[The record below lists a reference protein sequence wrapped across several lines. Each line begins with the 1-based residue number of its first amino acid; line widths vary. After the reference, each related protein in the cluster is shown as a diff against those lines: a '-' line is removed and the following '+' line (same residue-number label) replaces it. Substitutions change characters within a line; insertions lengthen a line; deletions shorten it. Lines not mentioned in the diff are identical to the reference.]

1 MVQLLHPYVT
11 PGKKCTFGGAFV
23 YVLLIHLLIIKYLLT
38 AYYPGDAAEDG
49 IMASQAW
56 RSISPS
62 EQSGDSC
69 MCNSKHTGL
78 GSIQV
83 AIPSWGLL
91 ARLQGEFN
99 DLGKSLC

>member
-49 IMASQAW
+49 
-56 RSISPS
+56 
-62 EQSGDSC
+62 
-69 MCNSKHTGL
+69 TGCHDL
-78 GSIQV
+78 SFLNV
-83 AIPSWGLL
+83 
-91 ARLQGEFN
+91 EF
-99 DLGKSLC
+99 

>member
-49 IMASQAW
+49 IVVV
-56 RSISPS
+56 
-62 EQSGDSC
+62 
-69 MCNSKHTGL
+69 KL
-78 GSIQV
+78 
-83 AIPSWGLL
+83 
-91 ARLQGEFN
+91 
-99 DLGKSLC
+99 

>member
-49 IMASQAW
+49 IVASQAW

-62 EQSGDSC
+62 EQSGGSC
-69 MCNSKHTGL
+69 MCNSNTHRAREHTG
-78 GSIQV
+78 GHPIV
-83 AIPSWGLL
+83 GPPSTIAG
-91 ARLQGEFN
+91 
-99 DLGKSLC
+99 